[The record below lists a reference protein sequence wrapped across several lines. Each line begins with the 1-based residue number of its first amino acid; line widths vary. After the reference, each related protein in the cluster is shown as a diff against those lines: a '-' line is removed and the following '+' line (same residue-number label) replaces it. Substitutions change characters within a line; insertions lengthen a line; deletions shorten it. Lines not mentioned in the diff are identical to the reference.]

1 MQSMDYGKA
10 FTYPQQDA
18 DWLKKL
24 AIGSLLLLIPI
35 AGQILMLGYMVEIIR
50 RVITDN
56 PQLLPEWSDF
66 GGLAKQGVF
75 AFVVGFVYALPL
87 IVLFVCAYSP
97 LVAVPMAASDDP
109 DALNTMMSAAS
120 LIATCCFCVV
130 FLLALAI
137 NIILPAAFGRLA
149 VTGEIGSA
157 FQFNE
162 VLALVRAQPAVYL
175 IVMLIVGV
183 ATFVLTSVG
192 SIVCGIGLYFGWGY
206 SMLVQAHLYGQA
218 YRVASGVTSSGASP
232 SAGIA
237 PA

>member
-18 DWLKKL
+18 DWLKKW
-24 AIGSLLLLIPI
+24 AIGSLLLLIPVV
-35 AGQILMLGYMVEIIR
+35 GQILLLGYMLEIMR

-56 PQLLPEWSDF
+56 PQVLPDWSDF

-75 AFVVGFVYALPL
+75 AFVVSLAYALPI
-87 IVLFVCAYSP
+87 IVLFACAYAP
-97 LVAVPMAASDDP
+97 LIAGPLAAGNDP
-109 DALNTMMSAAS
+109 DTLNTMMSAAS
-120 LIATCCFCVV
+120 LIATCCFCIVL
-130 FLLALAI
+130 LLALAVSL
-137 NIILPAAFGRLA
+137 ILPAALGRLA

-175 IVMLIVGV
+175 IVMLITGL
-183 ATFVLTSVG
+183 AGSVLTSVG
-192 SIVCGIGLYFGWGY
+192 AVICGIGLYFGWAY
-206 SMLVQAHLYGQA
+206 SMLIQAHLYGQA
-218 YRVASGVTSSGASP
+218 YRVASGVSGSSATP